1 MRDIN
6 KFLILASVLLA
17 ACTTDP
23 LQESPDA
30 TGGPEATTA
39 VKICNTSDDAVR
51 GTLIA
56 KFSDEAIPALE
67 QAAAKYAVTRAAM
80 TRSGIETV
88 DEVLDQLR
96 VTSLKR
102 VFSDAGEHEAR
113 TRAAGLHRWYVL
125 HFDED
130 QNLDEA
136 AERLAGMAEI

>member
-56 KFSDEAIPALE
+56 K
-67 QAAAKYAVTRAAM
+67 AM
-80 TRSGIETV
+80 RPFRPSN
-88 DEVLDQLR
+88 R
-96 VTSLKR
+96 
-102 VFSDAGEHEAR
+102 
-113 TRAAGLHRWYVL
+113 
-125 HFDED
+125 
-130 QNLDEA
+130 
-136 AERLAGMAEI
+136 RLPNMP

>member
-67 QAAAKYAVTRAAM
+67 QAAAKY
-80 TRSGIETV
+80 RSE
-88 DEVLDQLR
+88 ERR
-96 VTSLKR
+96 VGKECRS
-102 VFSDAGEHEAR
+102 
-113 TRAAGLHRWYVL
+113 RWSPY
-125 HFDED
+125 H
-130 QNLDEA
+130 
-136 AERLAGMAEI
+136 